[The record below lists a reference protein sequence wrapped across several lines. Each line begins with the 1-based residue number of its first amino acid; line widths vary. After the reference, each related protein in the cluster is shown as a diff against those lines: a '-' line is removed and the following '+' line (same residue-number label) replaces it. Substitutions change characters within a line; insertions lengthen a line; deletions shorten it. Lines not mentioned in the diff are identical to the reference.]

1 MRASGLKPPV
11 VILDDAAEERLRI
24 FVAPKAV
31 IAAEHRSEIVP
42 ALAAI
47 ESARRAG
54 NFVAGYFSYEL
65 GYGLEAR
72 LAPLLPAERAVPL
85 LWFGIFDAPRDLA
98 GQAAAAALEAGR
110 AYAGPLEPEWD
121 EAAYSARFA
130 RVKALL
136 AAGDI
141 YQANLSFRARFA
153 FLGEPLGL
161 YARLRQASAARYGAY
176 IADGARHILSLSP
189 ELFFDLAADGSIT
202 TKPMKGTAA
211 RGDSPHADV
220 LARES
225 LKESTKDRAENLMIV
240 DLLRNDL
247 SRIAEPGSVAV
258 PSLFAVETYPTLHQM
273 VSTVTAK
280 LPPAT
285 RVEAL
290 LRALFPCGSI
300 TGAPKIRAMEV
311 LAELEQSPRGV
322 YCGAIGC
329 FAPDG
334 SARFNVAIRTL
345 TIAGGQGELGI
356 GGGVVQDS
364 EAASEYAEA
373 LLKARY
379 FTAGRIPL
387 ELIETLRWSRAE
399 GFARGDLHL
408 ARMARSAKALG
419 LCFDAARARDVLDEA
434 TFALALPEQDPRAH
448 RLRLTLD
455 EAGEIAC
462 TTAPLGAAKDLWRC
476 IFSPERLHS
485 SDALARHKTNWRD
498 LYEREWAR
506 LCPPYD
512 EVLFH
517 NEGGDV
523 VECSRTNI
531 FVERDGLLLTPPLS
545 AGALDGVLR
554 QALIAE
560 GRCHEATLLPDD
572 LASGFYLGNSLRG
585 LIKATLSE
593 S

>member
-1 MRASGLKPPV
+1 MLANGLASPV
-11 VILDDAAEERLRI
+11 VVLDDAAENRLRI

-31 IAAEHRSEIVP
+31 IAAQHRSEIIL
-42 ALAAI
+42 ALASI

-54 NFVAGYFSYEL
+54 NFVVGYFSYEL
-65 GYGLEAR
+65 GYALEGR
-72 LAPLLPAERAVPL
+72 LTSLLPSAGAAPL
-85 LWFGIFDAPRDLA
+85 LWFGVFDAPTELA
-98 GQAAAAALEAGR
+98 GQAATAALELGR
-110 AYAGPLEPEWD
+110 AYAGPLRPEWD

-130 RVKALL
+130 RVKALI

-141 YQANLSFRARFA
+141 YQANLSFRAHFG
-153 FLGEPLGL
+153 FLGEPLAL

-176 IADGARHILSLSP
+176 IADGERHILSLSP
-189 ELFFDLAADGSIT
+189 ELFFDLAPDGRIT
-202 TKPMKGTAA
+202 AKPMKGTAA
-211 RGDSPHADV
+211 RGDIVQRDM
-220 LARES
+220 LAREG
-225 LKESTKDRAENLMIV
+225 LQESTKNRAENLMIV

-258 PSLFAVETYPTLHQM
+258 PSLFTVETYPTLHQM

-280 LPPAT
+280 LPSAT
-285 RVEAL
+285 TVEAL

-311 LAELEQSPRGV
+311 LAGLEQSPRGV

-345 TIAGGQGELGI
+345 TIAAGQGELGI

-364 EAASEYAEA
+364 EATSEYAEA

-379 FTAGRIPL
+379 YVAGRRPL

-399 GFARGDLHL
+399 GFVRGDLHL
-408 ARMARSAKALG
+408 ARLARSAKALG
-419 LCFDAARARDVLDEA
+419 LSFDAARARDVLDEA
-434 TFALALPEQDPRAH
+434 TFALALPEQEPRAH

-462 TTAPLGAAKDLWRC
+462 VTAPLSATKALWRC
-476 IFSPERLHS
+476 TVSPEPLNS

-498 LYEREWAR
+498 LYEGEAAR
-506 LCPPYD
+506 LCPPFD
-512 EVLFH
+512 EVLFL
-517 NEGGDV
+517 NERGEV
-523 VECSRTNI
+523 VEGSRTNI
-531 FVERDGLLLTPPLS
+531 FVERNGVLLTPPLD

-554 QALIAE
+554 QSLIAE
-560 GRCHEATLLPDD
+560 GSCREAVLLPED
-572 LASGFYLGNSLRG
+572 LSGGFHLGNSLRG
-585 LIKATLSE
+585 LIKASF
-593 S
+593 